1 MDISILQVN
10 RHFDKRL
17 PHIRLMDKT
26 TVGGRVKALRTTL
39 GLTQV
44 QLSKK
49 SGVPQPTISDI
60 ERGHTKDLAGD
71 NLTRLCAALNT
82 NPQWLIFSKGTP
94 GPAIQTDIDESELLN
109 LYRALSD
116 EQKASLL
123 SVVRSMQ
130 TANPQAPSATNPFP
144 NAVRRKTTSP

>member
-1 MDISILQVN
+1 MSIYEVN
-10 RHFDKRL
+10 RQIDTYL
-17 PHIRLMDKT
+17 PQIRAMEKS
-26 TVGGRVKALRTTL
+26 TVGGRVKALRTAL

-60 ERGHTKDLAGD
+60 ERGHTKDLVGD

-82 NPQWLIFSKGTP
+82 NPQWLIFSKGTS
-94 GPAIQTDIDESELLN
+94 GPAIQADIDESELLH

-130 TANPQAPSATNPFP
+130 AANPQAPSATNPYP
-144 NAVRRKTTSP
+144 QAVRQKIANP